1 MDEKDWLLLQALRD
15 TRNITKAANAL
26 NTSQPG
32 LSKRLQMLE
41 EQFGTSIALRSKS
54 GIEFT
59 PAGEYLVGYA
69 CEMLEK
75 LRFVHEYVN
84 DMGSEIKGTLRIGAS
99 NYSISYILPEI
110 LAAFKKRYPQVE
122 FLVTAA
128 WSSDV
133 TKMVSNG
140 EVHLGFIRN
149 NNTLLPERSFLVSEK
164 TFICSTKKLNL
175 KNLPDEPQIAYKSDP
190 LVRAELNTWWA
201 ENYKRPPK
209 IAMVVDRL
217 VSTVDMVLNGLG
229 YSFLSEIMTQRMEGI
244 HKYEM
249 RHPDGRP
256 YMRHTWVVPN
266 QDAKQLRMV
275 SSFLQFLAEH
285 PPSLSPG
292 ILLRA
297 ENI

>member
-41 EQFGTSIALRSKS
+41 ERFGTSIALRSKS

-59 PAGEYLVGYA
+59 PAGEFLVDYA
-69 CEMLEK
+69 CEMLDK
-75 LRFVHEYVN
+75 LRSVHEHVN

-110 LAAFKKRYPQVE
+110 LAAFKKQYPQVE

-133 TKMVSNG
+133 TRMVSNG

-149 NNTLLPERSFLVSEK
+149 DNTMLPERFLLVAER
-164 TFICSTKKLNL
+164 TFVCATKQLDL

-190 LVRAELNTWWA
+190 LVMADLNSWWA

-209 IAMVVDRL
+209 VAVVVDRL
-217 VSTVDMVLNGLG
+217 VSTVEMVRNGLG
-229 YSFLSEIMTQRMEGI
+229 YAFLSEIMTRRMEGI
-244 HKYEM
+244 YKYEIK
-249 RHPDGRP
+249 HPDGQP
-256 YMRHTWVVPN
+256 YSRHTWVVPN

-275 SSFLQFLAEH
+275 SSFLQFIADNPYPAL
-285 PPSLSPG
+285 
-292 ILLRA
+292 
-297 ENI
+297 